1 MQVFT
6 AKNCN
11 KHFEFIPFTVTDNFV
26 DVDLVEFPSCFILKD
41 VGTLGWYAANRTNYT
56 DKEGFLMQ
64 KDHKTLSIEVD
75 VSIKY
80 GLRVKVLNE
89 ELQGKKV
96 LLYVFT
102 ENLMKSNEFFEDKF
116 EYKKKKIEE
125 CFNSSFKY
133 EEPKVTTLGYEPEH
147 YLVQTGNTSYLV
159 PAEYKEQRHF
169 WIVGYKY
176 GITGVKDIGDFEKHY
191 NYSDRYLAILDGYVA
206 GLKNSP
212 FTPILYSK

>member
-11 KHFEFIPFTVTDNFV
+11 KYFDLVSFTATDDFV
-26 DVDLVEFPSCFILKD
+26 EIDLVEYPSCFILKD
-41 VGTLGWYAANRTNYT
+41 VGTLDWYVANSTNYT

-64 KDHKTLSIEVD
+64 KDHKTLSIEID

-89 ELQGKKV
+89 ELQGKRI
-96 LLYVFT
+96 LLYAFT
-102 ENLMKSNEFFEDKF
+102 EYLMKSNEYFEDKF
-116 EYKKKKIEE
+116 DYKKKKIEE

-133 EEPKVTTLGYEPEH
+133 EEPKATSGYEPEH
-147 YLVQTGNTSYLV
+147 YLYSV
-159 PAEYKEQRHF
+159 PSEHKEQRHF

-176 GITGVKDIGDFEKHY
+176 GIAGIKDIGDFEKHY
-191 NYSDRYLAILDGYVA
+191 NYSDRYLAILEGYVA

-212 FTPILYSK
+212 FTPALYSK